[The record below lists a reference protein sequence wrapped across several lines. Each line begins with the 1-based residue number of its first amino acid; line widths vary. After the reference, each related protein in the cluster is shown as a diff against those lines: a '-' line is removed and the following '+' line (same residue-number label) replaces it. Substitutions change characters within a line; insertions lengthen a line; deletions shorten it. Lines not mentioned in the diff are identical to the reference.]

1 MPLKKGS
8 SQKTISSNIGEM
20 VTKFKKTGEIGTSK
34 PKNKKAAV
42 KQAVA
47 IALSTAGKSRSQPA
61 KKAKG
66 GEMIKKSKG
75 VQGPVMIVKKKD
87 GNNPVKIY

>member
-8 SQKTISSNIGEM
+8 SQKTISGNIGEM
-20 VTKFKKTGEIGTSK
+20 VGKFKKTGKIGTNN
-34 PKNKKAAV
+34 PTGKKAAV

-47 IALSTAGKSRSQPA
+47 IALSTAGKPK

-66 GEMIKKSKG
+66 GAMKG
-75 VQGPVMIVKKKD
+75 VQGPAMIVKKRD